1 MKSQLLVYTS
11 LFLLLLSP
19 MAKAQLKCPPI
30 SGGGEGLDRFDVT
43 AGLGLTMLYGDINA
57 TSNMGF
63 GLFLKGDYKLYK
75 GLYVGLEGQFG
86 KLKAS
91 GMKRFIPARIDDFEP
106 REVENN
112 YKMVALNV
120 TVYPYR
126 FFVTER
132 DLIRKGFFE
141 RNILNGLNFGIGAG
155 GLFSS
160 YGKRTITNT
169 YLDHNGMPSSF
180 DEGWINGPH
189 KLVPAL
195 DAAGNPI
202 PGAPAVKEYRKTSR
216 SKILPVVN
224 IGLSIPVNKYT
235 TGSGRYYS
243 VVINS
248 QFNFSADD
256 ELDSYDP
263 LTPAGVR
270 PNGAKNDMYNF
281 TNVGVK
287 YTF

>member
-141 RNILNGLNFGIGAG
+141 RNILNGFNIGIGAG
-155 GLFSS
+155 ALFNS
-160 YGKRTITNT
+160 YGKVNRDNT
-169 YLDHNGMPSSF
+169 YTTGTPPITSSLDPGGF
-180 DEGWINGPH
+180 NGPFRWDN
-189 KLVPAL
+189 VL
-195 DAAGNPI
+195 DASGNVI
-202 PGAPAVKEYRKTSR
+202 GRQATNLKTK
-216 SKILPVVN
+216 SKILPIVN
-224 IGLSIPVNKYT
+224 LGLSIPVNKYT

-248 QFNFSADD
+248 QFNFSSD
-256 ELDSYDP
+256 EDLDGYDP
-263 LTPAGVR
+263 LTPTGDR
-270 PNGAKNDMYNF
+270 PAGAKNDMYNF